1 MKHTTTGET
10 IKSQKSQKHNF
21 EKSQKSSSLTTP
33 TTFIVK
39 EMDF

>member
-1 MKHTTTGET
+1 MKHTTAGET
-10 IKSQKSQKHNF
+10 IKSQKHNF

-33 TTFIVK
+33 AIFIVK